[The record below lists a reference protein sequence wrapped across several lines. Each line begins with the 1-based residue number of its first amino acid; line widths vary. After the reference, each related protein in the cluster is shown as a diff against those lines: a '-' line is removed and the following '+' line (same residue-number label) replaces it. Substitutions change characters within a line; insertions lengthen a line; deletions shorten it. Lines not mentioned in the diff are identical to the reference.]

1 MKRRDFIKAAGI
13 SCLGLCC
20 NPLTTQAQSSSTG
33 AGARAVSSLNG
44 RTYDAR
50 ELLNKYDAQAQWRRQ
65 LYLSVF
71 DEAVID
77 GILEEMRNSYAEV
90 IPGIPFI
97 GKNNYHLQ
105 WVIPNAEKLADYL
118 IAKNYGVTI
127 ERFSSLHLAQAAKD
141 LYDTY
146 TEEQRRQIGK
156 SQFGLV
162 SELLMR
168 MIAFRSQL
176 KLFEDD
182 YLLTYIKGDGKDFD
196 WGLDYTQCTNII
208 LYEKY
213 GAADLVYPLI
223 CNMDYVAG
231 AALYTGYHRTKT
243 LVLGD
248 SLCDMRWKW
257 QG

>member
-20 NPLTTQAQSSSTG
+20 NSFTAPAQSGVTE
-33 AGARAVSSLNG
+33 AGARAAASPAG
-44 RTYDAR
+44 RTYNTQ
-50 ELLNKYDAQAQWRRQ
+50 ELLKKYDDQAQWRRQ
-65 LYLSVF
+65 LYLPVF

-77 GILEEMRNSYAEV
+77 GILDEMRNSYTEV

-118 IAKNYGVTI
+118 VAKKYGVTI
-127 ERFSSLHLAQAAKD
+127 EQFSSMHLAQASKD

-146 TEEQRRQIGK
+146 SEEQRRQIGK
-156 SQFGLV
+156 SQFGLI
-162 SELLMR
+162 SELMMR

-176 KLFEDD
+176 KLFKDD
-182 YLLTYIKGDGKDFD
+182 YLLTYLKGDGQQFD

-213 GAADLVYPLI
+213 GAGDLVYPLI
-223 CNMDYVAG
+223 CNIDYVAG

-248 SLCDMRWKW
+248 SMCDMRWKW